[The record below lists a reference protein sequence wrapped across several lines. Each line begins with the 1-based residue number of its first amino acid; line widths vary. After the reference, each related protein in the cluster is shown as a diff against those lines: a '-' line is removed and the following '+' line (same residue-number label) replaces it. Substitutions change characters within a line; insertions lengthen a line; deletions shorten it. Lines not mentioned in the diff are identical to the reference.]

1 MKLPGV
7 NLPAMAVAP
16 VWAANFNTA
25 LWPKVLDEQT
35 ATSEAFGTAAI
46 ILAAKTIF
54 SQVLPILITLTP
66 SGLVL

>member
-1 MKLPGV
+1 MKEPGV

-16 VWAANFNTA
+16 VWEANFKTA
-25 LWPKVLDEQT
+25 LWPKVLEET
-35 ATSEAFGTAAI
+35 ATTSAAFGMVAM

-54 SQVLPILITLTP
+54 SQVLLTLMTLTP